1 MVKEFSHP
9 SVASQDPQEDM
20 NLDWGMVVLVDLKKG
35 CTRASIH
42 ESVECLNLQY
52 QLGGPEQEMG
62 VVPVVE
68 LHKVEVLTK
77 VA

>member
-1 MVKEFSHP
+1 M
-9 SVASQDPQEDM
+9 PQS
-20 NLDWGMVVLVDLKKG
+20 
-35 CTRASIH
+35 SITAW
-42 ESVECLNLQY
+42 
-52 QLGGPEQEMG
+52 GGPEQEMG